1 MTAWTDADSAEA
13 VLRYRDDLPLTLM
26 QASAVLGLVV
36 SKGARRGQPSREQV
50 LNLIARGAL
59 RVVDAEMPSHR
70 WTISPA
76 ELRRYMAGVAA

>member
-1 MTAWTDADSAEA
+1 MSAWTEVDSAA
-13 VLRYRDDLPLTLM
+13 AFLRFRENLPLTLA
-26 QASAVLGLVV
+26 QAADVLGLLV

-76 ELRRYMAGVAA
+76 ELRRYMGGVAA